1 MPRRSTETQA
11 EWAQRRDEWMQRRIR
26 YFGKPCLTV
35 QEYRA
40 VVFSLLGLPQVQRDK
55 ATGTV
60 QVPLEAPTQRFVGLK
75 LGGISQSRVSRLL
88 SSAADALEWFDDSG
102 YTGIGWYWR
111 RSRWEFVA
119 PVMNK
124 PGREL
129 RRAQVKLVTD
139 HSRRSYK
146 VKFAGEL

>member
-11 EWAQRRDEWMQRRIR
+11 EWMQRRDAWMQRRIR
-26 YFGKPCLTV
+26 YFGKPCLTT

-40 VVFSLLGLPQVQRDK
+40 VVFSLYGLPQVTRDVR
-55 ATGTV
+55 TGMV
-60 QVPLEAPTQRFVGLK
+60 DVALEAPTQRFVGLK

-88 SSAADALEWFDDSG
+88 ASAADALEWFDESG

-119 PVMNK
+119 PVMDK
-124 PGREL
+124 PDREL
-129 RRAQVKLVTD
+129 RRAQVRLVPDRARQT
-139 HSRRSYK
+139 YK
-146 VKFAGEL
+146 VRFLGEL